1 MPDPEET
8 PATTAANRGVEPMGK
23 AEVSKE
29 SEGRIGSLPADGCQ
43 LTLIADETST
53 RVALR
58 DRLTVD
64 LRGMAD
70 AVRSAAAGRG
80 QTLAAFAR
88 GALIAQM
95 GPAPGAAVGL
105 RTPPALAPSP
115 TAQNGPAQPV
125 KLTLRLPEADAQ
137 RLVDLARELGLSYG
151 DVVARLVAGA
161 ALPEPSHERE
171 ADRTALLASTDQIAA
186 IAADLRL
193 FLRLLAKSDAKGM
206 QPFRDRIHR
215 LDVDVYR
222 HLDLASTFISK
233 NR

>member
-1 MPDPEET
+1 
-8 PATTAANRGVEPMGK
+8 MGK
-23 AEVSKE
+23 AKVSKK

-43 LTLIADETST
+43 LTLIADEVST
-53 RVALR
+53 RASLR
-58 DRLTVD
+58 DRVTVD
-64 LRGMAD
+64 LRGIAD
-70 AVRSAAAGRG
+70 AVRRAAAGRG

-95 GPAPGAAVGL
+95 GTAPGAAVGL
-105 RTPPALAPSP
+105 PGPIGLAPSL
-115 TAQNGPAQPV
+115 AVRSGPAQAV
-125 KLTLRLPEADAQ
+125 RLTLRLPEADAQ
-137 RLVDLARELGLSYG
+137 RLVDLARESGLSYG

-161 ALPEPSHERE
+161 ALPEPSHDRE
-171 ADRTALLASTDQIAA
+171 ADRAALLASTDQVAA

-193 FLRLLAKSDAKGM
+193 LLRLLSKSDAKGM

-215 LDVDVYR
+215 LDADVYR

>member
-1 MPDPEET
+1 
-8 PATTAANRGVEPMGK
+8 MGK
-23 AEVSKE
+23 AKVSKE
-29 SEGRIGSLPADGCQ
+29 SEGRTGSLPADGCQ

-64 LRGMAD
+64 LRGIAD
-70 AVRSAAAGRG
+70 AVRRASAGRG

-95 GPAPGAAVGL
+95 GAATGAAVG
-105 RTPPALAPSP
+105 PSAPNALAPSL
-115 TAQNGPAQPV
+115 AVRNGPAQTV

-137 RLVDLARELGLSYG
+137 RLVDLARESGLSYG
-151 DVVARLVAGA
+151 DVVARLVSGA
-161 ALPEPSHERE
+161 ALPESSHERE

-186 IAADLRL
+186 IAADVRL
-193 FLRLLAKSDAKGM
+193 FLRLLSKSDAKGM

-215 LDVDVYR
+215 LDADVYR

-233 NR
+233 YRQET

>member
-1 MPDPEET
+1 
-8 PATTAANRGVEPMGK
+8 MGK
-23 AEVSKE
+23 AKVSKK
-29 SEGRIGSLPADGCQ
+29 SECRIGRLPADGCQ
-43 LTLIADETST
+43 LTLIADEVST
-53 RVALR
+53 RAALR
-58 DRLTVD
+58 DRVTVD
-64 LRGMAD
+64 LRGIAD

-95 GPAPGAAVGL
+95 GMAPGAAGGL
-105 RTPPALAPSP
+105 PAPTALAPSL
-115 TAQNGPAQPV
+115 AVRNGPAQSV

-137 RLVDLARELGLSYG
+137 RLVDLARESGLSYG

-161 ALPEPSHERE
+161 ALPEPSRERE

-193 FLRLLAKSDAKGM
+193 FLRLLSKSDATGM

-215 LDVDVYR
+215 LDADLYR

-233 NR
+233 HR

>member
-1 MPDPEET
+1 
-8 PATTAANRGVEPMGK
+8 MGK
-23 AEVSKE
+23 AKVSKE

-58 DRLTVD
+58 DRVTVD
-64 LRGMAD
+64 LRGIAD

-88 GALIAQM
+88 WALIAQM
-95 GPAPGAAVGL
+95 GPAPGAPVGL
-105 RTPPALAPSP
+105 PAPPAFAPSH
-115 TAQNGPAQPV
+115 AVRNGPAPQPV

-151 DVVARLVAGA
+151 DVVARLVVGA

-171 ADRTALLASTDQIAA
+171 ADRAALLASTDQIAA

>member
-1 MPDPEET
+1 MRNT
-8 PATTAANRGVEPMGK
+8 S
-23 AEVSKE
+23 VSKE
-29 SEGRIGSLPADGCQ
+29 SEGRIGSLSSDGCQ
-43 LTLIADETST
+43 LTLIADELST
-53 RVALR
+53 RAALR
-58 DRLTVD
+58 DRVTVD
-64 LRGMAD
+64 LRGIAD

-95 GPAPGAAVGL
+95 GTAPCATVGLPAPA
-105 RTPPALAPSP
+105 ALAPSL
-115 TAQNGPAQPV
+115 AVRDGPAQAV
-125 KLTLRLPEADAQ
+125 KLTLRLPEAYAQ
-137 RLVDLARELGLSYG
+137 RLVDLARESGLSYG

-161 ALPEPSHERE
+161 ALPEPSRERE

-193 FLRLLAKSDAKGM
+193 FLRLLSKSDAKGM

-215 LDVDVYR
+215 LDADVYR

>member
-1 MPDPEET
+1 MGS
-8 PATTAANRGVEPMGK
+8 AAVK
-23 AEVSKE
+23 KE
-29 SEGRIGSLPADGCQ
+29 GEGRIGSLPADGCQ
-43 LTLIADETST
+43 LTLIADEVST
-53 RVALR
+53 RASLR
-58 DRLTVD
+58 DRVTVD
-64 LRGMAD
+64 LRGIAD

-95 GPAPGAAVGL
+95 GTAPGAAVGL
-105 RTPPALAPSP
+105 SARSALAPNL
-115 TAQNGPAQPV
+115 AVRNGPAQTV
-125 KLTLRLPEADAQ
+125 KLPLRLPEADAQ
-137 RLVDLARELGLSYG
+137 RLVDLAREAGLSYG

-161 ALPEPSHERE
+161 ALPEPSHDRE
-171 ADRTALLASTDQIAA
+171 ADRAALLASTDQVSA

-193 FLRLLAKSDAKGM
+193 FLRLLSKSDAKGM

-215 LDVDVYR
+215 LDADVYR